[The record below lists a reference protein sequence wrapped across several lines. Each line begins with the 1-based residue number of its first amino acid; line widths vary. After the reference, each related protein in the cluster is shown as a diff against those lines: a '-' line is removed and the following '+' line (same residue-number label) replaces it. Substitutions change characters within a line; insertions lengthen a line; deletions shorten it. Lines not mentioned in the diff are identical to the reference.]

1 MQETTTVS
9 FPGLGIGEFTMDK
22 IAASFSLF
30 GIDFEIRWYGILITL
45 GIILAIAYAAWRS
58 KQEGIMTND
67 LLDMGIFAIVFGVLG
82 ARTYYVLTYG
92 ISNFVV
98 KNAEGKLKIWDT
110 FVSIIGIWNGGIA
123 IYGAII
129 GGALA
134 IYFVCRHKK
143 IKFLKAFD
151 AVVLGVMIGQIL
163 GRWGNFVNGEAHG
176 GVVNT
181 TSPMYWL
188 RMGLQ
193 STSGKMTYVHP
204 TFLYESVWN
213 LIGFVIIHFIYSK
226 KKKFDGQIFLMY
238 ITWYGFGRMLIEGL
252 RTDSL
257 MVGVFRISQV
267 VGFCCFVVGL
277 GLLIRGFI
285 NARRVACEGQEY
297 EPVYKSFI
305 KRVLPEKKDK
315 IDIGEESVADSTE
328 QAQDKTDAIDDNN
341 TVEENVENG
350 ENN

>member
-1 MQETTTVS
+1 METTTVS

-22 IAASFSLF
+22 IAVSFSLF
-30 GIDFEIRWYGILITL
+30 GKDFEIRWYGILITI
-45 GIILAIAYAAWRS
+45 GIILAIAYAAWRA
-58 KQEGIMTND
+58 KQEKIKTDD
-67 LLDMGIFAIVFGVLG
+67 LLDMGIFAIIFGVLG

-98 KNAEGKLKIWDT
+98 KNAEGKLKLWDT

-129 GGALA
+129 GGGLA

-143 IKFLKAFD
+143 INFLKAFD
-151 AVVLGVMIGQIL
+151 VAILGVMIGQII

-176 GVVNT
+176 GVINSG
-181 TSPMYWL
+181 SPLYWL

-193 STSGKMTYVHP
+193 SASGKMQYVHP
-204 TFLYESVWN
+204 TFFYESLWN
-213 LIGFVIIHFIYSK
+213 LVGLVIIHFVYSK

-238 ITWYGFGRMLIEGL
+238 ITWYGFGRMFIEGL

-277 GLLIRGFI
+277 GLLIRGFVV
-285 NARRVACEGQEY
+285 ARRVACEGQEY

-315 IDIGEESVADSTE
+315 VDAVEDRTNEYAEKSQKENTE
-328 QAQDKTDAIDDNN
+328 ISDNKN
-341 TVEENVENG
+341 LEENVENG

>member
-1 MQETTTVS
+1 METTTVS

-30 GIDFEIRWYGILITL
+30 GIDFEIRWYGILITI
-45 GIILAIAYAAWRS
+45 GIILAIGYAARRA
-58 KQEGIMTND
+58 KQEGIITDD

-98 KNAEGKLKIWDT
+98 KNADGKLKLWDT

-151 AVVLGVMIGQIL
+151 AVVLGVMIGQIV

-176 GVVNT
+176 GVVNS
-181 TSPMYWL
+181 TSPLYWL

-193 STSGKMTYVHP
+193 SASGKMTYVHP

-213 LIGFVIIHFIYSK
+213 LIGFVLIHFIYSK

-257 MVGVFRISQV
+257 MIGVFRISQV
-267 VGFCCFVVGL
+267 VGFCCFVVGV
-277 GLLIRGFI
+277 GLLIRGFV

-305 KRVLPEKKDK
+305 KRVLPEKKEV
-315 IDIGEESVADSTE
+315 ISGEEETDNSSA
-328 QAQDKTDAIDDNN
+328 DKTNEETTEITEDSSA
-341 TVEENVENG
+341 EENVENG

>member
-1 MQETTTVS
+1 MEKTTVS

-30 GIDFEIRWYGILITL
+30 GIDFEIRWYGVLITI
-45 GIILAIAYAAWRS
+45 GIILAIGYAARRA
-58 KQEGIMTND
+58 KQEGIITDD
-67 LLDMGIFAIVFGVLG
+67 LLDMGIFAILFGVLG

-98 KNAEGKLKIWDT
+98 KNADGKLKLWDT

-151 AVVLGVMIGQIL
+151 AIVLGVMIGQIV

-176 GVVNT
+176 GVVNSA
-181 TSPMYWL
+181 SPLFWL

-193 STSGKMTYVHP
+193 SVSGKMTYVHP
-204 TFLYESVWN
+204 TFLYESFWN
-213 LIGFVIIHFIYSK
+213 LIGFVLIHFIYNK

-238 ITWYGFGRMLIEGL
+238 ITWYGFGRMFIEGL

-257 MVGVFRISQV
+257 MIGVLRISQV
-267 VGFCCFVVGL
+267 VGFLCFVVGL

-305 KRVLPEKKDK
+305 KRVIPEKKQTGNVENENDNAHVDEIDDK
-315 IDIGEESVADSTE
+315 ATENNATEESA
-328 QAQDKTDAIDDNN
+328 
-341 TVEENVENG
+341 ENG